1 MSGCLSPSGPSLTK
15 YSVDSILP
23 SHSVSRF
30 NQSLTH
36 SGGKFTIRLVHSI
49 TPLLYEA
56 LLLSLI
62 GDQFD
67 EGEAVVGCVLSVR
80 QGEDI
85 LSVWVEEE
93 GESVRSGALR

>member
-1 MSGCLSPSGPSLTK
+1 M
-15 YSVDSILP
+15 ILP
-23 SHSVSRF
+23 V
-30 NQSLTH
+30 
-36 SGGKFTIRLVHSI
+36 SGGKFTIRLVHPI
-49 TPLLYEA
+49 TPLLYES

-67 EGEAVVGCVLSVR
+67 ESDAVVGCVLSVR

-93 GESVRSGALR
+93 GEAVRSGALR

>member
-1 MSGCLSPSGPSLTK
+1 MA
-15 YSVDSILP
+15 
-23 SHSVSRF
+23 
-30 NQSLTH
+30 H
-36 SGGKFTIRLVHSI
+36 SGGKFTLRLVHLI
-49 TPLLYEA
+49 TPLLYEL

-67 EGEAVVGCVLSVR
+67 EADAVVGCVLSVR

-93 GESVRSGALR
+93 GESVRTGALRFVP